1 LSGSASIASSPAI
14 AIAGGATFNV
24 SGLSSTFAL
33 GTGQVLSNS
42 TSTAVVNGN
51 ISMGSGTL
59 SLTYAWQTPS
69 LTVTNGTLTLSSGT
83 AVTINNTGG
92 VLGAG
97 TYTLISNATT
107 GNAGSVGGGAPSSV
121 TVTGSGIQP
130 GARASLQI
138 SGGTLQL
145 VVTGGTPPAA
155 QITGISLNGPMLMM
169 IATNGVAGGQYVLLG
184 STNVALPLGQWVRI
198 LTNNFNGNGNLNL
211 VTNIVNSNNPQ
222 VFYLL
227 QMP

>member
-1 LSGSASIASSPAI
+1 
-14 AIAGGATFNV
+14 
-24 SGLSSTFAL
+24 
-33 GTGQVLSNS
+33 
-42 TSTAVVNGN
+42 
-51 ISMGSGTL
+51 
-59 SLTYAWQTPS
+59 
-69 LTVTNGTLTLSSGT
+69 
-83 AVTINNTGG
+83 
-92 VLGAG
+92 
-97 TYTLISNATT
+97 
-107 GNAGSVGGGAPSSV
+107 
-121 TVTGSGIQP
+121 
-130 GARASLQI
+130 
-138 SGGTLQL
+138 L